1 MTGALASRLWLG
13 PVPAW
18 IVLRSAAK
26 RSRRSAVKSMRSA
39 SSNPSSLSPNIRSA
53 SLIRNPESLARIGFT
68 PCLVHQLCPFKGQ
81 KDPTMGQNARL
92 MGQLLTRQ
100 PERCRCG
107 RMLARPKILKAA
119 RLLLNLTQEQVGEA
133 AGLSDKTVKRMESG
147 AAKVTIDVLEAVQRV
162 YERQGI
168 RFLQETDDEG
178 EGLRLPKNLK

>member
-1 MTGALASRLWLG
+1 
-13 PVPAW
+13 
-18 IVLRSAAK
+18 
-26 RSRRSAVKSMRSA
+26 
-39 SSNPSSLSPNIRSA
+39 
-53 SLIRNPESLARIGFT
+53 
-68 PCLVHQLCPFKGQ
+68 
-81 KDPTMGQNARL
+81 
-92 MGQLLTRQ
+92 
-100 PERCRCG
+100 
-107 RMLARPKILKAA
+107 MLARPKILKAA